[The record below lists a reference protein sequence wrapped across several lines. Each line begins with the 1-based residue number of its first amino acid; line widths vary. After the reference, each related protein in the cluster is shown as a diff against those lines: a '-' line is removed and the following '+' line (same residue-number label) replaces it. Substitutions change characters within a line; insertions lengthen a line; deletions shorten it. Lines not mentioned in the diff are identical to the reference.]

1 MMLLHEAALGSEQQ
15 ATHEPQGRILKGRY
29 SDVLRSEKG
38 KLKGIRLQ
46 TGDQELSIKLPKYLR
61 PMLVRELELGALI
74 QVWAYPEGTVW
85 YAINILPLPPNEVA
99 ALGLSALAEGSQKR
113 VPRTCIQVCRKG
125 TCCKR
130 GSSELWQALHW
141 EIEVNPEFQGVEL
154 EATGCLKACKRGP
167 NLRLSTTGEVISW
180 ARPEDAPAV
189 LAHACQRASSST

>member
-1 MMLLHEAALGSEQQ
+1 MTLLHEAIPKSEQQ
-15 ATHEPQGRILKGRY
+15 ATHVRQGRVLKGRY

-46 TGDQELSIKLPKYLR
+46 TGEQELSIKLPKYLR
-61 PMLVRELELGALI
+61 PMLVRELEPGALI

-85 YAINILPLPPNEVA
+85 YAINILPLPLNEVE
-99 ALGLSALAEGSQKR
+99 ALGLSALSEGSQER

-130 GSSELWQALHW
+130 GSSELWQALHR
-141 EIEVNPEFQGVEL
+141 EIEVNPEFQDVEL

-167 NLRLSTTGEVISW
+167 NLRLGATGEVISW
-180 ARPEDAPAV
+180 AKPEDAPAV
-189 LAHACQRASSST
+189 LARVCKLTSSST